1 MCFPASG
8 IYISIVSMHDDGGRQ
23 SLYPSD
29 DDVPGDHDGVCSS
42 IGDRSAGAEG
52 YVMFKVLLSH
62 VNADSRSY
70 SCFLFAII
78 VMTRTTELKNGEQKE
93 RKKPGRVPTSCAEC
107 RR

>member
-1 MCFPASG
+1 MHSIDCSMAVTCVLPSFWY

-52 YVMFKVLLSH
+52 YVNVQSS
-62 VNADSRSY
+62 A
-70 SCFLFAII
+70 
-78 VMTRTTELKNGEQKE
+78 
-93 RKKPGRVPTSCAEC
+93 
-107 RR
+107 